1 MRASRAPWWLYFI
14 AASFVGYF
22 TFQIYVCIWGPESL
36 GFDSDHSSGSLLVQK
51 VTPKGAGAR
60 AGLRA
65 GDRIVAVGGIVV
77 RTKKSRYDFFRAA
90 ANFEPGRPILIEVE
104 RQRKTIEL
112 TVNFGRSSLRDRDW
126 LDWEILAA
134 SMFTFI
140 LALMI
145 GVRRPYDPVARIT
158 AWFMASMAFD
168 MSPFPSGWASVWR
181 NLPGALGL
189 LLWPGL
195 ISYSLLPGLGITFA
209 TVFPRT
215 LVRNRWFWIAIWL
228 PIAFMA
234 TLLCLFCWRLVYQ
247 PNGKPTPLELINF
260 PVIYSGLALCYVLAT
275 LFLLGVQ
282 YRRLDDV
289 NDRRRMHVLF
299 AGGLL
304 SCLAIAAIIALLTL
318 FRARLSAA
326 VLGTLFTFSLALPVA
341 LAYAVL
347 RHRVFDLGLIV
358 RRGLQYALARGAL
371 VSAVPILAAIFIVDL
386 LLHGDQP
393 ILTVLRGRGWI
404 YGALA
409 ALAAFA
415 YTKRQTWLEA
425 LDRRFFREQYD
436 ARRLLCDLV
445 EEVHVARNFEEEAPR
460 VATRI
465 EAALHPEFVA
475 FLLSEPREQ
484 FYRTLIAVPSGT
496 GPPALK
502 KEGKLLSLIRLL
514 GKPVEVPQ
522 TESGWLHQQLPHEE
536 TEFLRRA
543 RIDLLVPVATDPQ
556 HTEVLMVLGVK
567 RSEQPYSGEDQD
579 LLVAIAASLAILLE
593 KPAARATLPRVDI
606 FEECPQCGLCYDSG
620 STQCKREGAR
630 LVPVILPR
638 LLEGRYNLERRLG
651 RGGMGT
657 VYCASDK
664 LLERRVAVKVI
675 REDLVGSAEAAERF
689 RREARAAASFA
700 HPNVVTV
707 HDFGVASGTR
717 AFLVMEMLE
726 GLTLREK
733 LRSQKRLPAAR
744 LLGISRD
751 VCAALTAAHRRH
763 LVHRDLKPE
772 NIFLVS
778 SESSE
783 IAKVL
788 DFGVAKFISAY
799 TEQRTADTATG
810 AVLGTLRY
818 MSPEQRGG
826 QAAHQAWD
834 LWALA
839 VMTYEM
845 LTGCYPFE
853 DSSFDWLSAGPVV
866 PFTPI
871 ATYVPGAA
879 KKWQALFEHS
889 FSRELSDRHDS
900 AEAFLSE
907 LQSAAN

>member
-1 MRASRAPWWLYFI
+1 MRASRTPWWLYFI

-36 GFDSDHSSGSLLVQK
+36 GFDSDHSSGSLLVKK
-51 VTPKGAGAR
+51 VTPEGAGAR

-65 GDRIVAVGGIVV
+65 GDRIVAVGGIAV
-77 RTKKSRYDFFRAA
+77 RTRKSRYDFFRAA

-104 RQRKTIEL
+104 RQGKTVEL

-134 SMFTFI
+134 SVFTFI

-181 NLPGALGL
+181 HLPSALGL

-195 ISYSLLPGLGITFA
+195 ISDSLLPGLGVTFA
-209 TVFPRT
+209 TVFPRI
-215 LVRNRWFWIAIWL
+215 LVRNRWFWIAIWM
-228 PIAFMA
+228 PMTFMA

-304 SCLAIAAIIALLTL
+304 CCLAIAAIIALLTL
-318 FRARLSAA
+318 FQARLSAA
-326 VLGTLFTFSLALPVA
+326 VLGALFTFSLALPVA

-347 RHRVFDLGLIV
+347 RHRVFDLSLIV

-371 VSAVPILAAIFIVDL
+371 VSAVPILAAIFIADL

-393 ILTVLRGRGWI
+393 ILAVLRGRGWI

-475 FLLSEPREQ
+475 FLLSEPPEQ

-556 HTEVLMVLGVK
+556 RTEVLMVLGVK

-593 KPAARATLPRVDI
+593 KPAARATLRADI

-733 LRSQKRLPAAR
+733 LRSQKRLPTAR

-751 VCAALTAAHRRH
+751 VCAALTAARRRH

-778 SESSE
+778 TESSE

-853 DSSFDWLSAGPVV
+853 DSSFDWLSAGPTV

>member
-1 MRASRAPWWLYFI
+1 MPPSRAPWWFYILAVSFLSSFPLLLYN
-14 AASFVGYF
+14 SV
-22 TFQIYVCIWGPESL
+22 WGPGDDGITLAPVGGYLIVKE
-36 GFDSDHSSGSLLVQK
+36 VQLDK
-51 VTPKGAGAR
+51 PAGR
-60 AGLRA
+60 AGMRA
-65 GDRIVAVGGIVV
+65 GDRILNVDGIPM
-77 RTKKSRYDFFRAA
+77 RGALDYQLAKGDF
-90 ANFEPGRPILIEVE
+90 ESGRPIAIKIE
-104 RQRKTIEL
+104 RDGKPAEL
-112 TVNFGRSSLRDRDW
+112 TMTLQPGSLGGLSW
-126 LDWEILAA
+126 IDWEASATAIL
-134 SMFTFI
+134 TFG
-140 LALMI
+140 LALII
-145 GVRRPYDPVARIT
+145 GVRRPREPAARIC
-158 AWFMASMAFD
+158 AWFLASFAMDIVLVIGA
-168 MSPFPSGWASVWR
+168 GWTSYVR
-181 NLPGALGL
+181 HLPLVLGL
-189 LLWPGL
+189 LLWPSIISTSLSAAIGL
-195 ISYSLLPGLGITFA
+195 TFPI
-209 TVFPRT
+209 VFPRV
-215 LVRNRWFWIAIWL
+215 LIRNRLFWVLIWL
-228 PIAFMA
+228 P
-234 TLLCLFCWRLVYQ
+234 
-247 PNGKPTPLELINF
+247 ELIVGSLQT
-260 PVIYSGLALCYVLAT
+260 VISLEMVYRPRQTPTEFFLVNVPAVDNWLT
-275 LFLLGVQ
+275 LFYVFAIPIVWTIQ
-282 YRRLDDV
+282 YRSLKDP
-289 NDRRRMHVLF
+289 NERRRMRVIF
-299 AGGLL
+299 AGG
-304 SCLAIAAIIALLTL
+304 SVGCLAVSAIMVSFLSGSVSTADPIFVFSFALYAA
-318 FRARLSAA
+318 FP
-326 VLGTLFTFSLALPVA
+326 LAM
-341 LAYAVL
+341 AYAVL
-347 RHRVFDLGLIV
+347 RHRVFDLRLIV

-371 VSAVPILAAIFIVDL
+371 VSAVPILAAIFTADL

-393 ILTVLRGRGWI
+393 ILAVLRGRGWI

-415 YTKRQTWLEA
+415 YTKRQNWLET

-436 ARRLLCDLV
+436 ARRLLCDVV
-445 EEVHVARNFEEEAPR
+445 EEVRVARNFEEEAPR

-465 EAALHPEFVA
+465 ESALHPEFVA

-522 TESGWLHQQLPHEE
+522 TESGWLQQQLPHEE
-536 TEFLRRA
+536 TEFLRQG

-556 HTEVLMVLGVK
+556 RTEVLMVLGVK
-567 RSEQPYSGEDQD
+567 RSEEPYSGEDQD

-593 KPAARATLPRVDI
+593 KTAARATLPRADI
-606 FEECPQCGLCYDSG
+606 LEECPQCGLCYDSD

-664 LLERRVAVKVI
+664 LLERLVAVKVI

-733 LRSQKRLPAAR
+733 LRSQKRLPTAR

-778 SESSE
+778 TESSE

-799 TEQRTADTATG
+799 TEQGTVDTAIG

-871 ATYVPGAA
+871 AMYVPGAA
-879 KKWQALFEHS
+879 KKLQGLFEHS
-889 FSRELSDRHDS
+889 FARELSDRHDS

>member
-1 MRASRAPWWLYFI
+1 M
-14 AASFVGYF
+14 ASF
-22 TFQIYVCIWGPESL
+22 
-36 GFDSDHSSGSLLVQK
+36 
-51 VTPKGAGAR
+51 AM
-60 AGLRA
+60 
-65 GDRIVAVGGIVV
+65 GIVLDV
-77 RTKKSRYDFFRAA
+77 SAGWTAF
-90 ANFEPGRPILIEVE
+90 
-104 RQRKTIEL
+104 
-112 TVNFGRSSLRDRDW
+112 LRH
-126 LDWEILAA
+126 
-134 SMFTFI
+134 
-140 LALMI
+140 
-145 GVRRPYDPVARIT
+145 
-158 AWFMASMAFD
+158 
-168 MSPFPSGWASVWR
+168 
-181 NLPGALGL
+181 LPRVLGL
-189 LLWPGL
+189 LLWPSI
-195 ISYSLLPGLGITFA
+195 ISRNLTVPLGIAFA
-209 TVFPRT
+209 IVFPRV
-215 LVRNRWFWIAIWL
+215 LIRNRPLWVLIWL
-228 PIAFMA
+228 PALIVASLQTVISLEMVYRPRQTPTEF
-234 TLLCLFCWRLVYQ
+234 FLVSV
-247 PNGKPTPLELINF
+247 PAVDNWL
-260 PVIYSGLALCYVLAT
+260 T
-275 LFLLGVQ
+275 LFYVFAIPIVWGIQ
-282 YRRLDDV
+282 YRSNKDP
-289 NDRRRMHVLF
+289 NERRRMRVIF
-299 AGGLL
+299 AGGAVCCLALSAIQVSLL
-304 SCLAIAAIIALLTL
+304 SGSVSTADPIFVFSFALYAAL
-318 FRARLSAA
+318 
-326 VLGTLFTFSLALPVA
+326 SLAM
-341 LAYAVL
+341 AYAVL
-347 RHRVFDLGLIV
+347 RHRVFDLRLIV

-371 VSAVPILAAIFIVDL
+371 VSAVPILAVIFIADL

-393 ILTVLRGRGWI
+393 ILAVLCGRGWI

-415 YTKRQTWLEA
+415 YTKRQNWLEA

-436 ARRLLCDLV
+436 ARRLLCDVV
-445 EEVHVARNFEEEAPR
+445 EQVHVARSFEEEALR

-465 EAALHPEFVA
+465 ESALHPEFVA

-484 FYRTLIAVPSGT
+484 FYRTLIAVPSGA
-496 GPPALK
+496 GLPALK

-522 TESGWLHQQLPHEE
+522 TESGWLQRQLPHEE
-536 TEFLRRA
+536 TEFLRRG

-556 HTEVLMVLGVK
+556 RTEVLMVLGAK
-567 RSEQPYSGEDQD
+567 RSEEPYSGEDQD

-593 KPAARATLPRVDI
+593 KPAARPPLPRADI
-606 FEECPQCGLCYDSG
+606 FEECPQCGLCYDSD
-620 STQCKREGAR
+620 STQCNREGAR

-675 REDLVGSAEAAERF
+675 REDLVGSSEAAERF

-733 LRSQKRLPAAR
+733 LRSQKRLPTAR

-778 SESSE
+778 TESSE

-799 TEQRTADTATG
+799 AEQRTADTATG

-879 KKWQALFEHS
+879 KKVQALFEHS
-889 FSRELSDRHDS
+889 FARELSGRHDS

>member
-1 MRASRAPWWLYFI
+1 VTPSRAPWWFYILAVSFLSSFPLLLYN
-14 AASFVGYF
+14 SV
-22 TFQIYVCIWGPESL
+22 WGPGDDGITLAPVGGYLIVKE
-36 GFDSDHSSGSLLVQK
+36 VQLDK
-51 VTPKGAGAR
+51 PAGR
-60 AGLRA
+60 AGMRA
-65 GDRIVAVGGIVV
+65 GDRILNVDGIPM
-77 RTKKSRYDFFRAA
+77 RGALDYQLAKGDF
-90 ANFEPGRPILIEVE
+90 ESGRPIAIKIE
-104 RQRKTIEL
+104 RDGKPAEL
-112 TVNFGRSSLRDRDW
+112 TMTLQPGSLGGLSW
-126 LDWEILAA
+126 IDWEASATAIL
-134 SMFTFI
+134 TFG
-140 LALMI
+140 LALII
-145 GVRRPYDPVARIT
+145 GVRRPREPAARIC
-158 AWFMASMAFD
+158 AWFLASFAMDIVLVIGA
-168 MSPFPSGWASVWR
+168 GWTSYVR
-181 NLPGALGL
+181 HLPLVLGL
-189 LLWPGL
+189 LLWPSIISTSLSAAIGL
-195 ISYSLLPGLGITFA
+195 TFPI
-209 TVFPRT
+209 VFPRV
-215 LVRNRWFWIAIWL
+215 LIRNRLFWVLIWL
-228 PIAFMA
+228 P
-234 TLLCLFCWRLVYQ
+234 
-247 PNGKPTPLELINF
+247 ELIVGSLQT
-260 PVIYSGLALCYVLAT
+260 VISLEMVYRPRQTPTEFFLVNVPAVDNWLT
-275 LFLLGVQ
+275 LFYVFAIPIVWTIQ
-282 YRRLDDV
+282 YRSLKDP
-289 NDRRRMHVLF
+289 NERRRMRVIF
-299 AGGLL
+299 AGG
-304 SCLAIAAIIALLTL
+304 SVGCLAVSAIMVSFLSGSVSTADPIFVFSFALYAA
-318 FRARLSAA
+318 FP
-326 VLGTLFTFSLALPVA
+326 LAM
-341 LAYAVL
+341 AYAVL
-347 RHRVFDLGLIV
+347 RHRVFDLRLIV

-371 VSAVPILAAIFIVDL
+371 VSAVPILAAIFTADL

-393 ILTVLRGRGWI
+393 ILAVLRGRGWI

-409 ALAAFA
+409 TLAAFA
-415 YTKRQTWLEA
+415 YTKRQNWLET

-436 ARRLLCDLV
+436 ARRLLCDVV
-445 EEVHVARNFEEEAPR
+445 EEVRVARNFEEEAPR

-465 EAALHPEFVA
+465 ESALHPEFVA

-522 TESGWLHQQLPHEE
+522 TESGWLQQQLPHEE
-536 TEFLRRA
+536 TEFLRHG

-556 HTEVLMVLGVK
+556 RTEVLMVLGVK
-567 RSEQPYSGEDQD
+567 RSEEPYSGEDQH

-593 KPAARATLPRVDI
+593 KTAARATLPRADI
-606 FEECPQCGLCYDSG
+606 LEECPQCGLCYDSD

-664 LLERRVAVKVI
+664 LLERLVAVKVI

-733 LRSQKRLPAAR
+733 LRSQKRLPTAR

-778 SESSE
+778 TESSE

-799 TEQRTADTATG
+799 TEQGTVDTAIG

-871 ATYVPGAA
+871 AMYVPGAA
-879 KKWQALFEHS
+879 KKLQGLFEHS
-889 FSRELSDRHDS
+889 FARELSDRHDS